1 MEIPP
6 HLRPPD
12 TAARKRAVGESTPRS
27 TPVSVSASR
36 SDAVE
41 ASPDREAV
49 ARYVA
54 LAQQAGTDP
63 AKLAELKQH
72 IADGTYT
79 ATPDE
84 LAQGL
89 LGDGPAA

>member
-12 TAARKRAVGESTPRS
+12 PAARKREVGDSDPRS
-27 TPVSVSASR
+27 NPVSSSAAR

-54 LAQQAGTDP
+54 LAQHAGTDP
-63 AKLAELKQH
+63 AKVAHLKQQ
-72 IADGTYT
+72 IAAGTYT
-79 ATPDE
+79 ATSDE